1 MTRSSLILVPAIA
14 LLALSGCVPTPTA
27 GSSSEP
33 STAAESPTAPAAAP
47 RPWGE
52 TPAEQ
57 FAVGSW
63 QCQLFLDGAELAYGV
78 AIAVDEAGLYSV
90 EVGGSG
96 AFQNFTLTVADDEAF
111 AFGEAGEIDSE
122 VGQTAR
128 IEGIPAELPAAGESV
143 TISRFLDGES
153 EPDFAA
159 TVSVEGDVVTVKD
172 PTFGADEMVCTR
184 S

>member
-1 MTRSSLILVPAIA
+1 MTRSSLIFVPAIS

-27 GSSSEP
+27 SSSPEP
-33 STAAESPTAPAAAP
+33 ATATESPAETASAP
-47 RPWGE
+47 RPWGD

-63 QCQLFLDGAELAYGV
+63 QCQLFLNGAELPYGV
-78 AIAVDEAGLYSV
+78 AIAVDESGLYSV
-90 EVGGSG
+90 EIGGSG
-96 AFQNFTLTVADDEAF
+96 AFQNFRLTVADDEVLAL
-111 AFGEAGEIDSE
+111 GEAGEIDTE

-128 IEGIPAELPAAGESV
+128 VDGVPAELPAAGETV
-143 TISRFLDGES
+143 TISRFLEGET

-159 TVSVEGDVVTVKD
+159 TVSLEGDVVTVLN
-172 PTFGADEMVCTR
+172 PTFGADEMTCTR